1 MPAAHSAGGF
11 YRSFS
16 TIWPRVSTAMAK
28 AIQQTR
34 DPSTAKIFLTG
45 HSMGGAHALMAA
57 MRLVDMQ
64 KNVGGLYM
72 FGAPKVG
79 QQPFVD
85 VYKASGLMNK
95 TVHW

>member
-1 MPAAHSAGGF
+1 
-11 YRSFS
+11 
-16 TIWPRVSTAMAK
+16 MAK

-85 VYKASGLMNK
+85 IYKASGLMNK

>member
-1 MPAAHSAGGF
+1 
-11 YRSFS
+11 
-16 TIWPRVSTAMAK
+16 
-28 AIQQTR
+28 
-34 DPSTAKIFLTG
+34 
-45 HSMGGAHALMAA
+45 MAA

-85 VYKASGLMNK
+85 IYKASGLMNK